1 MLRLGV
7 DIIEVSRIRESFEKH
22 GDRFKQ
28 RIFTPAEQEYCEK
41 QKESVLHYAAR
52 FCAKE
57 AVSKALKTG
66 IAAGVKWTDIE
77 ILKEERSQAPYVNLH
92 GKAHEFYQL
101 IQGQQ
106 IEVSLA
112 HSVSAAVATAAIITK
127 Q

>member
-7 DIIEVSRIRESFEKH
+7 DVIEISRMRDSFVKH
-22 GDRFKQ
+22 GDRFKK
-28 RIFTPAEQEYCEK
+28 RIFTSAEQEYCDR
-41 QKESVLHYAAR
+41 QKDPLLHYAAR

-66 IAAGVKWTDIE
+66 IAGGVKWTDIE
-77 ILKEERSQAPYVNLH
+77 ILKDAKSQAPYVHLH
-92 GKAHEFYQL
+92 GKAQEYYRIINGL
-101 IQGQQ
+101 Q

-112 HSVSAAVATAAIITK
+112 HSVSAAVATAAIITN